1 MIAVYRH
8 ERGTAESVVPLGRH
22 GPGWA
27 SVRVRVRVRVRAG
40 VGGLG
45 WVGHTHVLWFYV
57 CVNHVRTIVL

>member
-8 ERGTAESVVPLGRH
+8 ERDAAESVVPLSRH

-27 SVRVRVRVRVRAG
+27 SVRVGVG

-45 WVGHTHVLWFYV
+45 WGGHTHVLWFYV
-57 CVNHVRTIVL
+57 